1 MSEKYKINDCIY
13 YIDANNRVVFAEIY
27 KVYDEINAYGTIDL
41 KQFRYGTVHHND
53 CFEEER
59 HAKTVIKQRKQK
71 GNKDVNKK
79 RNKKAN

>member
-1 MSEKYKINDCIY
+1 MKYKIEDCIY

-41 KQFRYGTVHHND
+41 KQFRYGTIHHDN
-53 CFEEER
+53 CFEEEK
-59 HAKTVIKQRKQK
+59 HAKAVIKQRKQR